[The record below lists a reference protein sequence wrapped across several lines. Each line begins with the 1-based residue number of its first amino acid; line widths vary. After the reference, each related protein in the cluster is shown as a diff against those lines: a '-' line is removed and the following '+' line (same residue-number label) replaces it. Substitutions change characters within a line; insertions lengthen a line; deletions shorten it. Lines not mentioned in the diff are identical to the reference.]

1 MKSNTD
7 TAVDMGQKH
16 RHEKL
21 ETLARRLESFR
32 PAQPVRVTQTHLPD
46 FDQYVEQIRPMWESK
61 WITNNGGQHQQL
73 ERRLSSY
80 LDAPHTSLLSNGT
93 LALLLALKVYELEG
107 EVITT
112 PFTFPATAHS
122 IVWNGLTPVF
132 ADIDP
137 VTFNLDPQRIEEA
150 ITPKTSAIL
159 AVHVY
164 GTPCD
169 VDAIETIA
177 NRHNLKVIY
186 DAAHTFG
193 ARLRG
198 TPLAQFGDAAVLS
211 FHATKLFHTIE
222 GGAVV
227 VHSEEEKR
235 ALDLLKNF
243 GIQNEE
249 SVVLPG
255 INAKM
260 SEFHAAMGCL
270 ELSSVDE
277 QIRKRK
283 QRHDRYCQLLGQV
296 QGITLPGIPES
307 LQYNYA
313 YFPILIDPDRY
324 GLDRNEVYSLFKKLD
339 IYTRKYFYPL
349 LSTVA
354 GYEKLSSAD
363 PGHLPVA
370 SRVAEQVL
378 CLPMYGSLNM
388 STVDHLCEI
397 LTVAPG
403 MVS

>member
-1 MKSNTD
+1 MKSNID
-7 TAVDMGQKH
+7 TAVDVWQKH

-21 ETLARRLESFR
+21 ESLAHRLESFR
-32 PAQPVRVTQTHLPD
+32 PAQPVQVTQTHLPD
-46 FDQYVEQIRPMWESK
+46 FDRYVEQIRPMWTSK
-61 WITNNGGQHQQL
+61 WITNNGDQHQQL

-93 LALLLALKVYELEG
+93 LALLLALKLYELKG
-107 EVITT
+107 EVVTT

-137 VTFNLDPQRIEEA
+137 LTYNLNPQRIEES
-150 ITPKTSAIL
+150 ITPNTSAIL

-169 VDAIETIA
+169 VDAIEAIA

-193 ARLRG
+193 ARFRG
-198 TPLAQFGDAAVLS
+198 TSLANFGDAAVLS

-227 VHSEEEKR
+227 VHSAEEKR

-249 SVVLPG
+249 SIVRYG

-260 SEFHAAMGCL
+260 NEFQAAMGCL

-277 QIRKRK
+277 QIRQRK
-283 QRHDRYCQLLGQV
+283 QRHDRYCQWLGEV
-296 QGITLPGIPES
+296 PGITLPGIPDS

-324 GLDRNEVYSLFKKLD
+324 GLDRNEVYTLFKRLD

-354 GYEKLSSAD
+354 GYEQLPSAD

-388 STVDHLCEI
+388 KTVDRLCEI
-397 LTVAPG
+397 LKVAPG